1 MDQPADRTVS
11 PQPSL
16 YADVSF
22 WGMTATQFLGAF
34 NDNLFKQLLLLLS
47 VMVSISAGEETR
59 DLQGIAMIVFA
70 LPFLFLSGFA
80 GYVSD
85 RFSKRNVILL
95 AKVAEIVVMLLGML
109 AFAAYMT
116 TGLFGALVVLFLMGL
131 QSTFFGPAK
140 YGILPEMLRSRDL
153 PPANG
158 MILMTTFLAI
168 ILGSY
173 SAGRLKHNLVE
184 NSPLMESLS
193 GVSQL
198 WMISAVCVVIAIL
211 GTITAFSIRVVLPAK
226 PGLRFSLSAV
236 VVAPEVFQRMRQQP
250 ALLAALLASCMF
262 WLVGGMVQMSVN
274 ALGLDQLR
282 LNAEETSEL
291 VAVISIGILIGC
303 LLAGIA
309 SQGRIRPRIIRI
321 GCWGMIT
328 CLLLL
333 SFPDVAALGFSG
345 IGEMSSHG
353 HLLGYTGSIPV
364 LIALGFFAGMFAVPI
379 QVYLQSLPPAGQKGR
394 MIAAMNFANWIAIVL
409 SGILF
414 MICRWGF
421 QQLDLPPCAIFAVTS
436 ALILPVALW
445 YHPEDV
451 ALTT

>member
-1 MDQPADRTVS
+1 MDQPADRTVP
-11 PQPSL
+11 PQPGL

-70 LPFLFLSGFA
+70 LPFLFFSGFA

-85 RFSKRNVILL
+85 RFSKRNVILF
-95 AKVAEIVVMLLGML
+95 AKIAEIGVMLLGML
-109 AFAAYMT
+109 AFAAYVT
-116 TGLFGALVVLFLMGL
+116 TGLYGALVVLFLMGL

-158 MILMTTFLAI
+158 VILMTTFLAI

-184 NSPLMESLS
+184 NSPLIESLS
-193 GVSQL
+193 SVSQL

-211 GTITAFSIRVVLPAK
+211 GTLTALSVRAVSPAK
-226 PGLRFSLSAV
+226 PGLRFSRSAV

-250 ALLAALLASCMF
+250 ALLTALLASCMF

-282 LNAEETSEL
+282 LNAEDTSEL

-321 GCWGMIT
+321 GCWGMII

-333 SFPDVAALGFSG
+333 SLPARAVFGLDVTAEG
-345 IGEMSSHG
+345 SSHG

-409 SGILF
+409 SGVLF
-414 MICRWGF
+414 MFFRWGF
-421 QQLDLPPCAIFAVTS
+421 QQLDVPPCTILAVTA

-451 ALTT
+451 ELAT